1 MNTTRIN
8 EVLADQPKYRW
19 QQAERA
25 IYVGLVGDWAEV
37 SVLPADLRE
46 RLAEACPLAIE
57 AEESVSADGSRKA
70 LITLEDGLK
79 IETVLLKHK
88 DGRHTVCVSSQVGCP
103 LGCLFCATG
112 RLGYKRNLTSEEI
125 VEQVLYFARQLK
137 KQDKQVTNVVFM
149 GMGEPLLNYDNVLA
163 AIRTLNRSDG
173 FNMGARRIS
182 ISTAG
187 IPKGIRQLAREGLE
201 VNLALS
207 LHAPNNELRGQIM
220 PISKNYTLTQVMTA
234 LAEYIE
240 ATNRRVMFEYVM
252 IKNINDAPEHAKQ
265 LVKLLSGWLAFV
277 NLINY
282 NETDL
287 FYPSTAE
294 RIDKFKK
301 ILEDGHITVVQRH
314 SFGQGIDAA
323 CGQLAAKKRAAGKK
337 PSNKASKYPPKK
349 IGR

>member
-8 EVLADQPKYRW
+8 EILADQPKYRW

-25 IYVGLVGDWAEV
+25 IYVDLVSDWSEATT
-37 SVLPADLRE
+37 LPADLRNK
-46 RLAEACPLAIE
+46 LAEECPLGVE
-57 AEESVSADGSRKA
+57 AEESESADGSHKA

-79 IETVLLKHK
+79 IEAVLLKHR
-88 DGRHTVCVSSQVGCP
+88 DGRRTVCISSQVGCP

-112 RLGYKRNLTSEEI
+112 RLGYKRNLTAEEI

-137 KQDKQVTNVVFM
+137 KQGEQVTNVVFM

-173 FNMGARRIS
+173 FNLGARRIS

-234 LAEYIE
+234 LAEYVE
-240 ATNRRVMFEYVM
+240 ATNRRIMFEYVM
-252 IKNINDAPEHAKQ
+252 IKNINDEPILAKQ

-287 FYPSTAE
+287 FFPSTKE

-301 ILEDGHITVVQRH
+301 ILEDGHISVVQRH

-323 CGQLAAKKRAAGKK
+323 CGQLAAKRKSAKVPSKNK
-337 PSNKASKYPPKK
+337 PSKA
-349 IGR
+349 GH